1 MRLEQIQKR
10 YITEGWNDPEM
21 LLLEQKVIDPFVSN
35 VERIVLEAE
44 LTPDQIKQV
53 FTNVEQG
60 ATAAGDNRT
69 AVGKGADAVKNT
81 AGAIKAEIDK
91 LGSAIKN
98 AGPVKNMDAKFNEL
112 KQKIGDKDSKVVS
125 AVKAVSDWAKENPG
139 KASVAVAIL
148 TAAAAL
154 AGGPLGGLVGGF
166 LGRATKDILQGK
178 DLSTAIGKSAM
189 TGAVG
194 AAAGGAIE
202 LIGDLV
208 DPDVS
213 QAIIASD
220 GQTIDVAGLEGMKA
234 TSLENLTPDAAEDL
248 LKTQNA
254 LETAMRNVSGEELEV
269 FQAEFEEISGK
280 INELGGRDALADHA
294 GLEGQDLERTT
305 TTATDVGV
313 DKSGDATAGADG
325 PAGDSPDAGATD
337 VSDVKMVDAEPVS
350 AAELK
355 EVGIN
360 FDTEP
365 DISPEVKAWAESKG
379 LDPEQVQK
387 MFQME
392 KAMADAQFMGTNVSA
407 SSEMASNWTGDA
419 PTLGETT
426 LPDGAEIKV
435 GDAFKSTTSTSVG
448 GIEPPISFTSTVTVE
463 GVDAN
468 GDPVFMVK
476 EVSTMPS
483 HPLWDAFDKAGLGD
497 EDYEQLTQ
505 FMNEYTGSSMS
516 SKAGIEVMVDTFK
529 QDLAKSIGAAAT
541 AVAMGTAMQDK
552 KVVPANA
559 EAAQESIDYKVKRLS
574 EGQIYMLFNRV
585 ERVNTH
591 MLENKMMFESVFDA
605 VSHYHRQ
612 NLNEGPFD
620 AIKGAASKVG
630 SALKTGAKAVG
641 GAISGAAKQVTTK
654 VTAEKLMTAWKKAGS
669 PTDSAA
675 VYDVIKGLGVADD
688 VIKGT
693 YDSMKIEVPKA
704 TDAPDADADTG
715 AADAETNADAP
726 TDSTAGDGG
735 SDTTDTGAADANAG
749 GDTPAATDDTQA
761 NTQTGNTATSTTM
774 KKGEKITYKNAK
786 TGEEKIGYIFDP
798 EKGPNGKTDA
808 VSVVSNPKMGAN
820 QAFPILRTNIVSDTE
835 QTSTDGATDA
845 NTASTSGG
853 QGADAT
859 TTPTDQV
866 DANNDGKDD
875 KTGNPMSNT
884 RGDGQGQD
892 TVAPGGVAPVDINS
906 LAAEIKKLKPEQIED
921 AKKLLAA

>member
-10 YITEGWNDPEM
+10 YITEGWNDPDM
-21 LLLEQKVIDPFVSN
+21 LLLEQKAIVPFVSN
-35 VERIVLEAE
+35 IERIVLEAE

-53 FTNVEQG
+53 FANVEKG
-60 ATAAGDNRT
+60 ATEAGGNRT

-98 AGPVKNMDAKFNEL
+98 AGPVQNMDAKFKEL
-112 KQKIGDKDSKVVS
+112 KTKIGEKDSKVVS

-213 QAIIASD
+213 QVIIASD

-234 TSLENLTPDAAEDL
+234 TSIENLSPEAAEDL

-254 LETAMRNVSGEELEV
+254 LETAMRNVSGDEYETIA
-269 FQAEFEEISGK
+269 AEFDEISAK
-280 INELGGRDALADHA
+280 VNELGGQQALQDHA
-294 GLEGQDLERTT
+294 GLEGQDLERQTT
-305 TTATDVGV
+305 TTTDVGV

-325 PAGDSPDAGATD
+325 PAGDSPDAGAQDMSEVET
-337 VSDVKMVDAEPVS
+337 VKAEPVS

-360 FDTEP
+360 FDAEP
-365 DISPEVKAWAESKG
+365 DIKPEVKAWAESKG

-392 KAMADAQFMGTNVSA
+392 KGMADARFMGTNVSA
-407 SSEMASNWTGDA
+407 SDEMASNWTGDA
-419 PTLGETT
+419 PTLSQTT

-435 GDAFKSTTSTSVG
+435 GEQFTSTSSTSVG
-448 GIEPPISFTSTVTVE
+448 GIEPPISFTSTVSVE

-468 GDPVFMVK
+468 GDPVFMIK

-483 HPLWDAFDKAGLGD
+483 HPLWDNIDKANLSD
-497 EDYEQLTQ
+497 EDFEQLLA
-505 FMNEYTGSSMS
+505 FMDEYSGTSMS
-516 SKAGIEVMVDTFK
+516 SKAGIETVIDTFK

-559 EAAQESIDYKVKRLS
+559 EPAQESIDYKVKRLS

-591 MLENKMMFESVFDA
+591 MLENKIMFESVFDA

-630 SALKTGAKAVG
+630 GALKTGAKAVG

-654 VTAEKLMTAWKKAGS
+654 VTAEKLTSAWKKAGS

-693 YDSMKIEVPKA
+693 FDAMKIEVPA
-704 TDAPDADADTG
+704 AQEEP
-715 AADAETNADAP
+715 AADAEAGAP
-726 TDSTAGDGG
+726 EGGAGDEGNTSG
-735 SDTTDTGAADANAG
+735 DTTA
-749 GDTPAATDDTQA
+749 PTDDTQA
-761 NTQTGNTATSTTM
+761 GTQTGNTSTAATM
-774 KKGEKITYKNAK
+774 KKGEKVTFKNAK
-786 TGEEKIGYIFDP
+786 TGEEKIGYIVDP
-798 EKGPNGKTDA
+798 EKGPNGKTDSI
-808 VSVVSNPKMGAN
+808 SVVNNPNQGAN
-820 QAFPILRTNIVSDTE
+820 QAYPVLRTNIVSDTE
-835 QTSTDGATDA
+835 QTNTDGATDT

-853 QGADAT
+853 QGGDT
-859 TTPTDQV
+859 TTAPTDQV
-866 DANNDGKDD
+866 DADKDGKDD
-875 KTGNPMSNT
+875 NTGEPMKPIAGAGTDRTAGAQNAQA
-884 RGDGQGQD
+884 GGAAQ
-892 TVAPGGVAPVDINS
+892 APTDMNALVQS
-906 LAAEIKKLKPEQIED
+906 IKKLKPEVQAII
-921 AKKLLAA
+921 KKQLAA

>member
-10 YITEGWNDPEM
+10 YITEGWNDPDM
-21 LLLEQKVIDPFVSN
+21 LLLEQKAIVPFVSN

-44 LTPDQIKQV
+44 LTPDQIKQL
-53 FTNVEQG
+53 FTSVEQG
-60 ATAAGDNRT
+60 ATDAGGNRT
-69 AVGKGADAVKNT
+69 AVGKGTDAVKNA

-98 AGPVKNMDAKFNEL
+98 AGPVQNMDAKFNEL
-112 KQKIGDKDSKVVS
+112 KTKIGDKDSKVVS

-234 TSLENLTPDAAEDL
+234 TSIENLSPEAAEDL

-269 FQAEFEEISGK
+269 FKAEFSEISDK
-280 INELGGRDALADHA
+280 INELGGQDALQDHA
-294 GLEGQDLERTT
+294 GLEGQDLERQTT
-305 TTATDVGV
+305 TSTDVGV

-325 PAGDSPDAGATD
+325 PGGDSPDAGATD
-337 VSDVKMVDAEPVS
+337 MSEVETVKAEPVS

-360 FDTEP
+360 FDAEP
-365 DISPEVKAWAESKG
+365 DIKPEVAEWAKSKG

-392 KAMADAQFMGTNVSA
+392 KGMADARFMGTNVSA

-419 PTLGETT
+419 PTLGQTT

-435 GDAFKSTTSTSVG
+435 GEQFKSTTSTSVG

-468 GDPVFMVK
+468 GDPVFAVK

-483 HPLWDAFDKAGLGD
+483 HPLWDNIDKANLSD
-497 EDYEQLTQ
+497 EDFEQLMA
-505 FMNEYTGSSMS
+505 FMDEYSGTSMD
-516 SKAGIEVMVDTFK
+516 SKAGIKTIIDTFK

-559 EAAQESIDYKVKRLS
+559 QPAQESIDYKVKRLS

-630 SALKTGAKAVG
+630 GAIAKGAKAAG

-654 VTAEKLMTAWKKAGS
+654 VTAEKLNTAWKKAGS
-669 PTDSAA
+669 PTDSAE
-675 VYDVIKGLGVADD
+675 VYNVIKGLGVADD

-693 YDSMKIEVPKA
+693 FDAMKIEVPA
-704 TDAPDADADTG
+704 AQEEP
-715 AADAETNADAP
+715 AADAEAGTDAP
-726 TDSTAGDGG
+726 TDGTAGDGG
-735 SDTTDTGAADANAG
+735 GDAGDNADTDAPVDSDPTTPGVQEKDKQFIMVADPKDKTKFNVV
-749 GDTPAATDDTQA
+749 DSETQA
-761 NTQTGNTATSTTM
+761 VVDGGAGLDAGSAEEM
-774 KKGEKITYKNAK
+774 RDEKNA
-786 TGEEKIGYIFDP
+786 E
-798 EKGPNGKTDA
+798 
-808 VSVVSNPKMGAN
+808 VVATK
-820 QAFPILRTNIVSDTE
+820 QAAA
-835 QTSTDGATDA
+835 DGATDA
-845 NTASTSGG
+845 DTASTSGG

-859 TTPTDQV
+859 TEPTDQI
-866 DANNDGKDD
+866 DANKDGKDD
-875 KTGNPMSNT
+875 ATGEPMKPIAGAGT
-884 RGDGQGQD
+884 DRTAGAQTAQAGG
-892 TVAPGGVAPVDINS
+892 APQAPADMNALVQS
-906 LAAEIKKLKPEQIED
+906 IKKLKPEVQAII
-921 AKKLLAA
+921 KKQLAA

>member
-10 YITEGWNDPEM
+10 YITEGWNDPDM
-21 LLLEQKVIDPFVSN
+21 LLLEQKAIVPFVSN

-44 LTPDQIKQV
+44 LTPDQIKQL
-53 FTNVEQG
+53 FTSVEKG
-60 ATAAGDNRT
+60 ATEAGGNRT
-69 AVGKGADAVKNT
+69 AVGKGADAVKNA

-98 AGPVKNMDAKFNEL
+98 AGPVQNMDAKFNEL

-234 TSLENLTPDAAEDL
+234 TSIENLSPEAAEDL

-254 LETAMRNVSGEELEV
+254 LETAMRNVSGDELEV
-269 FQAEFEEISGK
+269 FQTEFEEISAK
-280 INELGGRDALADHA
+280 INELGGQDALQDHA
-294 GLEGQDLERTT
+294 GLEGQDLERATT
-305 TTATDVGV
+305 TTTDVGV

-325 PAGDSPDAGATD
+325 PGGDSPDAGATD
-337 VSDVKMVDAEPVS
+337 MSDVKMVDAEPVS

-360 FDTEP
+360 FDAEP
-365 DISPEVKAWAESKG
+365 DIKPEVKAWAESKG

-392 KAMADAQFMGTNVSA
+392 KGMADARFMGTNISA

-419 PTLGETT
+419 PTLSQTT

-435 GDAFKSTTSTSVG
+435 GEQFTSTTSSSVG

-483 HPLWDAFDKAGLGD
+483 HPLWDSIDKANLSD
-497 EDYEQLTQ
+497 EDFEQLMA
-505 FMNEYTGSSMS
+505 FMDEYSGTSMD
-516 SKAGIEVMVDTFK
+516 SKAGIKTVIDTFK

-559 EAAQESIDYKVKRLS
+559 EPAQESIDYKVKRLS

-630 SALKTGAKAVG
+630 GALKTGAKAVG

-654 VTAEKLMTAWKKAGS
+654 VTAEKLNTAWKKAGS
-669 PTDSAA
+669 PTDSAE
-675 VYDVIKGLGVADD
+675 VYNVIKGLGVADD

-693 YDSMKIEVPKA
+693 FDAMKIEVPA
-704 TDAPDADADTG
+704 AQEEP
-715 AADAETNADAP
+715 AADAEAGTDAGAEAG
-726 TDSTAGDGG
+726 TDAGAEAETGSDAAGD
-735 SDTTDTGAADANAG
+735 
-749 GDTPAATDDTQA
+749 TQG
-761 NTQTGNTATSTTM
+761 TTATSTTM

-786 TGEEKIGYIFDP
+786 TGEEKIGYVVDP

-808 VSVVSNPKMGAN
+808 VSVVSNPNQGAN

-859 TTPTDQV
+859 TEPTDQV
-866 DANNDGKDD
+866 DANKDGKDD
-875 KTGNPMSNT
+875 ATGEPMKQIAGAGTDRTAGAQNAQA
-884 RGDGQGQD
+884 GG
-892 TVAPGGVAPVDINS
+892 APQAPADMNALVQS
-906 LAAEIKKLKPEQIED
+906 IKKLKPEVQAII
-921 AKKLLAA
+921 KKQLAA